1 MRRQSQRQLVFELEC
16 EERFRPALPSPEG
29 LVQALADLLLEALR
43 KQEERE
49 SATGGVDESE
59 DHA

>member
-1 MRRQSQRQLVFELEC
+1 MRRPPQRQFVLKLER
-16 EERFRPALPSPEG
+16 EERLRPEVPCPEA

-43 KQEERE
+43 KQENQK